1 VTAKSLLIIGDAHA
15 KPGVSMRRFD
25 WLGAYILET
34 RPDIIVD
41 MGDWGDFESLSSY
54 DKGKKSFE
62 GRRYKKDVEAVCEAR
77 DLVQRHLH
85 RVRKRYKPRKV
96 SLGGNHDWA
105 RVERVGEEH
114 PEFDGTVNVADQL
127 HHEFGWELYPFLE
140 PVDIAG
146 FTFQHY
152 FGSGLMQRPIGGE
165 NHAVTLLKTQFKSCV
180 QGHTHL
186 ESSASRTRSDG
197 QKIQAHIAGCYLDP
211 NQHEKFAG
219 RGNAMWDRGLKHL
232 RGVENGCAD
241 HVEWL
246 GIKTLQ
252 LQYGSKA

>member
-15 KPGVSMRRFD
+15 KPGVPMRRFD

-77 DLVQRHLH
+77 NLVGRALH
-85 RVRKRYKPRKV
+85 SVRKRYKPRKV

-114 PEFDGTVNVADQL
+114 PEFDGTVSVTDQL
-127 HHEFGWELYPFLE
+127 HHEFGWELYPFLQ
-140 PVDIAG
+140 PVGIAG
-146 FTFQHY
+146 ITFQHY

-165 NHAVTLLKTQFKSCV
+165 NHAVTLLKTQFKSVC
-180 QGHTHL
+180 QAHTHL
-186 ESSASRTRSDG
+186 KSEAERTNADG
-197 QKIQAHIAGCYLDP
+197 KKIQAFVAGCFLDP
-211 NQHEKFAG
+211 TQTEKYAG
-219 RGNAMWDRGLKHL
+219 RANAMWCRGLLHL
-232 RGVENGCAD
+232 RGVEDGYAD
-241 HVEWL
+241 HVEWI
-246 GIKTLQ
+246 GIKSLQ
-252 LQYGSKA
+252 AEYT